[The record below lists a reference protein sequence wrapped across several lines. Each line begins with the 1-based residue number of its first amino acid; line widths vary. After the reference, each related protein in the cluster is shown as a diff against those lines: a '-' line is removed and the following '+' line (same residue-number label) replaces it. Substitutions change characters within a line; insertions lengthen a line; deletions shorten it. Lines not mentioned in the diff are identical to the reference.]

1 MADFFGK
8 VMSGINKGASTIRES
23 SKDVMSKTKM
33 HMEIN
38 EAEAE
43 KKRLAEYLGQQ
54 TFNIY
59 KSGAMLPEELVTL
72 CLEIEKRN
80 EMIRQRK
87 EQLDAMS
94 AKPAQTKEVPAEAA
108 ATGVETAEVLC
119 PNGHKNPAG
128 ARFCTACGAQI
139 D

>member
-1 MADFFGK
+1 MADFLGK

-23 SKDVMSKTKM
+23 SKDVMSKTKI

-59 KSGAMLPEELVTL
+59 MSGAMLPEELINL
-72 CLEIEKRN
+72 CLEIQKRN
-80 EMIRQRK
+80 ETVRQLQ
-87 EQLDAMS
+87 EQLDAMA
-94 AKPAQTKEVPAEAA
+94 AKREQTKEVPAEPAA
-108 ATGVETAEVLC
+108 SKAEAAEVIC

-128 ARFCTACGAQI
+128 ARFCTTCGAQI